1 MNRFLKSRLL
11 RSMIPYFILGI
22 GLLIAHRLISE
33 VTFFTGELRNFLT
46 VITPFLAG
54 AVIAYILNMPCS
66 AIERQISKVKNDFVK
81 RKSWPLSVLCLF
93 LVIVLIFVL
102 ILNLIIPA
110 ISRSIAHF
118 FQEFPAYE
126 ATFRQWMANLE
137 YINLP
142 DFLPEINEDAII
154 QMLLEFIQGFNFD
167 ELLAGAILG
176 LGGAAMAIFRAFI
189 AVIASIYM
197 LLEKNKI
204 KAFVTSLIAAVVSD
218 EANSTIL
225 KYSGKLNRNFHRYIS
240 TQTIDGLILGTA
252 MTIVLFFL
260 FGSPYALLLG
270 IILGVFNYV
279 PYFGSIVGTLLAVIV
294 LAFTEGLGTA
304 GLAAIVMFII
314 QQIDGNVIQP
324 KLMGGSFSVSPLLII
339 VSVTIGGFYA
349 GILGMLVAIPIV
361 AILKD
366 LLDDYIVHLAEKKK
380 AAPDPRDTEFMDR
393 DIF

>member
-1 MNRFLKSRLL
+1 MNKFLKSRLL
-11 RSMIPYFILGI
+11 RSMLPYFILGI

-81 RKSWPLSVLCLF
+81 RKSWPLSVLSLF
-93 LVIVLIFVL
+93 IIIVLIFVL

-118 FQEFPAYE
+118 FEYFHVYE

-137 YINLP
+137 DINLP
-142 DFLPEINEDAII
+142 DFFPEINEDAII
-154 QMLLEFIQGFNFD
+154 SMLLEFVQGFDFE
-167 ELLAGAILG
+167 ELLAGAIMG
-176 LGGAAMAIFRAFI
+176 LGGAALAVFRAFI

-197 LLEKNKI
+197 LLEKKKI

-218 EANSTIL
+218 EANATIL
-225 KYSGKLNRNFHRYIS
+225 KYAGKLNHNFHRYIS

-252 MTIVLFFL
+252 MTIVLLL

-270 IILGVFNYV
+270 IMLGIFNYV
-279 PYFGSIVGTLLAVIV
+279 PYFGSIVGTMLAVIV

-324 KLMGGSFSVSPLLII
+324 KLMGGSFSISPLLII
-339 VSVTIGGFYA
+339 VSVTIGNFYA

-366 LLDDYIVHLAEKKK
+366 VLDDYIVHLAEKKK
-380 AAPDPRDTEFMDR
+380 AAPDPRDSEFMDR